1 MKLSA
6 KELGSFARLHGRTL
20 LDPNSEILWFNWSCS
35 GFTVRFRGKTLRA
48 RLSSIANHMVMPIFQ
63 IDTMEYP
70 CIGIRDESQ
79 PGEGYLSRPLLE
91 ERDAAYTLFDGAEGE
106 HTISVIK
113 LSENSRGKSGLMEL
127 ETDGEFLPPEE
138 VKPSLYIEVVGDSI
152 SCGYGNESTEPGFRT
167 QEENGERAY
176 GALAAKE
183 LKADYSCI
191 AVSGCSVAAPTWL
204 PGPDDS
210 MGMEDMYRYTDCL
223 LEKELGRSEYTLWDF
238 KAKPVDAVVINLGTN
253 DATEIKMKGFSK
265 ESIDRFERHYEAFI
279 ESVRA
284 LNGPDTLILCTLGS
298 MDYYLYDNIKTVVN
312 NYIRRTGD
320 SRIKCRKFGGII
332 PFTEGIGADTH
343 PSAATHVRMGHELA
357 QMLRDCLGLE

>member
-1 MKLSA
+1 M
-6 KELGSFARLHGRTL
+6 
-20 LDPNSEILWFNWSCS
+20 
-35 GFTVRFRGKTLRA
+35 
-48 RLSSIANHMVMPIFQ
+48 
-63 IDTMEYP
+63 
-70 CIGIRDESQ
+70 
-79 PGEGYLSRPLLE
+79 
-91 ERDAAYTLFDGAEGE
+91 
-106 HTISVIK
+106 
-113 LSENSRGKSGLMEL
+113 
-127 ETDGEFLPPEE
+127 
-138 VKPSLYIEVVGDSI
+138 
-152 SCGYGNESTEPGFRT
+152 
-167 QEENGERAY
+167 
-176 GALAAKE
+176 
-183 LKADYSCI
+183 
-191 AVSGCSVAAPTWL
+191 
-204 PGPDDS
+204 
-210 MGMEDMYRYTDCL
+210 
-223 LEKELGRSEYTLWDF
+223 
-238 KAKPVDAVVINLGTN
+238 DAVVINLGTN

>member
-1 MKLSA
+1 
-6 KELGSFARLHGRTL
+6 
-20 LDPNSEILWFNWSCS
+20 
-35 GFTVRFRGKTLRA
+35 
-48 RLSSIANHMVMPIFQ
+48 MVMPIFQ

-204 PGPDDS
+204 PGLTIQWAWKICIVTPTACWKRS
-210 MGMEDMYRYTDCL
+210 LAGVNTHSGISRLSLWMQWL
-223 LEKELGRSEYTLWDF
+223 L
-238 KAKPVDAVVINLGTN
+238 I
-253 DATEIKMKGFSK
+253 
-265 ESIDRFERHYEAFI
+265 
-279 ESVRA
+279 
-284 LNGPDTLILCTLGS
+284 
-298 MDYYLYDNIKTVVN
+298 
-312 NYIRRTGD
+312 
-320 SRIKCRKFGGII
+320 
-332 PFTEGIGADTH
+332 
-343 PSAATHVRMGHELA
+343 SAQTMPPKLK
-357 QMLRDCLGLE
+357 